1 MLGDYLSGQARW
13 WPGSPHSRQLP
24 TLLTLS
30 SLSVVIPSL
39 IVMEGSR
46 ERSDRRQSGGSIWS
60 GLKQMFNNKPSP
72 GPPGQAEAG
81 QKKIQHSA
89 YSYSCL
95 GNSSR
100 RTDEDMYEGPT
111 GSQALSRNISYSH
124 ESVFQMDPYV
134 VQVRFCALPFL
145 SSVFQAE

>member
-1 MLGDYLSGQARW
+1 MIL
-13 WPGSPHSRQLP
+13 
-24 TLLTLS
+24 
-30 SLSVVIPSL
+30 IL
-39 IVMEGSR
+39 IVMETGSR

-60 GLKQMFNNKPSP
+60 GLKQMFNNKPSSQT
-72 GPPGQAEAG
+72 GPQSGTA
-81 QKKIQHSA
+81 QKKLQHSA

-100 RTDEDMYEGPT
+100 RTDEDMYEGPK

-134 VQVRFCALPFL
+134 VQVRYLHIIAAWVTIPSIMLM
-145 SSVFQAE
+145 ET

>member
-1 MLGDYLSGQARW
+1 MIL
-13 WPGSPHSRQLP
+13 
-24 TLLTLS
+24 
-30 SLSVVIPSL
+30 IL

-72 GPPGQAEAG
+72 HTVPGQSGPG
-81 QKKIQHSA
+81 QKKLQHSA

-124 ESVFQMDPYV
+124 ESVFQMDPYM
-134 VQVRFCALPFL
+134 VQVRYLHIIVVIGTIPSML
-145 SSVFQAE
+145 

>member
-1 MLGDYLSGQARW
+1 MPGLPETWCQAI
-13 WPGSPHSRQLP
+13 SCQLP
-24 TLLTLS
+24 SQLTLSS
-30 SLSVVIPSL
+30 SLSVVILIL

-72 GPPGQAEAG
+72 QTVPG
-81 QKKIQHSA
+81 QKKLQHSA

-134 VQVRFCALPFL
+134 VQVRLM
-145 SSVFQAE
+145 ET

>member
-1 MLGDYLSGQARW
+1 M
-13 WPGSPHSRQLP
+13 
-24 TLLTLS
+24 
-30 SLSVVIPSL
+30 IL
-39 IVMEGSR
+39 IRIGMEGQGTR
-46 ERSDRRQSGGSIWS
+46 ERTDRRQSGGGSIWS

-72 GPPGQAEAG
+72 HAQAEAG
-81 QKKIQHSA
+81 PGQKKLQHSA

-134 VQVRFCALPFL
+134 VQVSYYIHTLHYLCDQHP
-145 SSVFQAE
+145 SKHNDD

>member
-1 MLGDYLSGQARW
+1 MARPGGGQAALT
-13 WPGSPHSRQLP
+13 GQLP

-30 SLSVVIPSL
+30 SLSVVISIP

-72 GPPGQAEAG
+72 GPGQVEAG
-81 QKKIQHSA
+81 QKKLQHSA

-95 GNSSR
+95 GNSNR
-100 RTDEDMYEGPT
+100 RTDEDMYEGPS

-145 SSVFQAE
+145 SSLFKA

>member
-1 MLGDYLSGQARW
+1 M
-13 WPGSPHSRQLP
+13 
-24 TLLTLS
+24 
-30 SLSVVIPSL
+30 IPIL
-39 IVMEGSR
+39 IVMEGGR

-72 GPPGQAEAG
+72 GQAEAEAG
-81 QKKIQHSA
+81 HKKLQHSA

-145 SSVFQAE
+145 SSLFQA